1 MYSTYNHIKAILCR
15 QWRKNKKFFWNL
27 LNFEKCDYGVC
38 CNEKWAVTVVQMF
51 LYLSYLKHR
60 IVWTS
65 IWNFF
70 FKIETKLYYQLCY
83 DIHLVR
89 GYHFSSWKWKWPLH
103 FLQFFYTSYSWKK
116 FNLRSYS
123 HQYLY
128 RLFWEITVA
137 GEQKVN

>member
-70 FKIETKLYYQLCY
+70 FKIETKLYYQLFEATIFQAENENDPY
-83 DIHLVR
+83 TFYNSFI
-89 GYHFSSWKWKWPLH
+89 LH
-103 FLQFFYTSYSWKK
+103 ILERNST
-116 FNLRSYS
+116 
-123 HQYLY
+123 
-128 RLFWEITVA
+128 WEATAINIFIDSF
-137 GEQKVN
+137 GKSL